1 MKVFL
6 RHFHSALSA
15 LKSVLIMN
23 DEERYKQGIEVRT
36 EVLGEAHVGR
46 SLENLNDFNEDFQ
59 NFISRF
65 AWGEVWS
72 RPGLPRHTRS
82 LVTIGILLA
91 LGREAE
97 LRMHIRACFNNGVT
111 KDELKELFLHASL
124 YAGLPAANAAMH
136 MAEEVFVELGIASTK
151 LK

>member
-1 MKVFL
+1 
-6 RHFHSALSA
+6 
-15 LKSVLIMN
+15 MN
-23 DEERYKQGIEVRT
+23 DDERYKQGIQVRT
-36 EVLGEAHVGR
+36 EVLGEKHVNR
-46 SLENLNDFNEDFQ
+46 SIENLNEFNSDFQ

-72 RPGLPRHTRS
+72 RPGMPRHTRS
-82 LVTIGILLA
+82 LVTMAVLLA

-111 KDELKELFLHASL
+111 QDDLKELFLHCSL

-136 MAEEVFVELGIASTK
+136 MAEEVFKELGISPSQQT
-151 LK
+151 

>member
-1 MKVFL
+1 
-6 RHFHSALSA
+6 
-15 LKSVLIMN
+15 MN
-23 DEERYKQGIEVRT
+23 DEDRYKQGIEVRT

-72 RPGLPRHTRS
+72 RPGMPRHTRS

-97 LRMHIRACFNNGVT
+97 LRMHIRACFNNDVT
-111 KDELKELFLHASL
+111 KDDLKELFLHASL

-136 MAEEVFVELGIASTK
+136 IAEEVFAELGISPEK
-151 LK
+151 IK

>member
-1 MKVFL
+1 
-6 RHFHSALSA
+6 
-15 LKSVLIMN
+15 MN

-36 EVLGEAHVGR
+36 EVLGETHVGG

>member
-1 MKVFL
+1 
-6 RHFHSALSA
+6 
-15 LKSVLIMN
+15 MN

-36 EVLGEAHVGR
+36 EVLGETHVGG

-136 MAEEVFVELGIASTK
+136 MAEEVFVELGITPTK

>member
-1 MKVFL
+1 
-6 RHFHSALSA
+6 
-15 LKSVLIMN
+15 MN
-23 DEERYKQGIEVRT
+23 DEQRYKQGLEVRT
-36 EVLGEAHVGR
+36 EVLGEKHVNR
-46 SLENLNDFNEDFQ
+46 SLENLNVFNSDFQ
-59 NFISRF
+59 NFISRY

-82 LVTIGILLA
+82 LVTMGILLA

-111 KDELKELFLHASL
+111 KDELKELFLHSSL

-136 MAEEVFVELGIASTK
+136 MAEEVFVELGIGSDQDGQQ
-151 LK
+151 

>member
-1 MKVFL
+1 
-6 RHFHSALSA
+6 
-15 LKSVLIMN
+15 MN
-23 DEERYKQGIEVRT
+23 DEERYTQGIQVRT
-36 EVLGEAHVGR
+36 EVLGEKHVGR

-72 RPGLPRHTRS
+72 RPGMPRHTRS
-82 LVTIGILLA
+82 LVTIAILLA
-91 LGREAE
+91 LGRNDE

-111 KDELKELFLHASL
+111 KDDLKELILHCSL

-136 MAEEVFVELGIASTK
+136 MAEEIFEEMGIAPK
-151 LK
+151 KIVEDQ

>member
-1 MKVFL
+1 
-6 RHFHSALSA
+6 
-15 LKSVLIMN
+15 MN
-23 DEERYKQGIEVRT
+23 DKDRYKQGIQVRT

-46 SLENLNDFNEDFQ
+46 SLENLNEFNADFQ

-72 RPGLPRHTRS
+72 RPGMPRHTRS
-82 LVTIGILLA
+82 LVTISILLA

-97 LRMHIRACFNNGVT
+97 LRMHIRACFNNGVSQ
-111 KDELKELFLHASL
+111 DDLKELFLHASL

-136 MAEEVFVELGIASTK
+136 IAEEVFKELSIEPKK

>member
-1 MKVFL
+1 
-6 RHFHSALSA
+6 
-15 LKSVLIMN
+15 MN
-23 DEERYKQGIEVRT
+23 DDERYKQGIQVHT
-36 EVLGEAHVGR
+36 EVLGEKHVNR
-46 SLENLNDFNEDFQ
+46 SIENLNEFNSDFQ

-72 RPGLPRHTRS
+72 RPGMPRHTRS
-82 LVTIGILLA
+82 LVTMAVLLA

-111 KDELKELFLHASL
+111 QDDLKELFLHCSL

-136 MAEEVFVELGIASTK
+136 MAEEVFKELGISPSQQT
-151 LK
+151 